1 MKLRELIVEFSAQF
15 ERQETGIINAVN
27 SALKK
32 SKSITIQAGE
42 TTLGNITGIGKKP
55 LTSELGHEPLTDVV
69 LIQNGKNINI
79 SAKGE
84 RAPSLAG
91 GGGAGINELI
101 PGLME
106 KVLNKTNAIVKN
118 LIANGKYKEGQID
131 DLPSFFY
138 KLTPAESVKLF
149 IGDEKT
155 GGPIHFMYIGPM
167 DVKSTFQNNILT
179 LNGSLIDAIEKGKH
193 GTYYIRIRR
202 ERNDQPFDTELKN
215 AMGMPNIFGRSA
227 YKGTART
234 KITVVDKPYENGI
247 IVK

>member
-1 MKLRELIVEFSAQF
+1 MKLKELIVEFSAQF

-32 SKSITIQAGE
+32 SKSISVKAGE
-42 TTLGNITGIGKKP
+42 IILDNIVGVGKKP
-55 LTSELGHEPLTDVV
+55 ITSDIGHEPLTDVV
-69 LIQNGKNINI
+69 LMQNGKPINI

-106 KVLNKTNAIVKN
+106 KVLNKTNEIVKE
-118 LIANGKYKEGQID
+118 LINSKKYKEGQID
-131 DLPSFFY
+131 NLPSFFY
-138 KLTPAESVKLF
+138 KLTPQESMKLF
-149 IGDEKT
+149 IGDVKT
-155 GGPIHFMYIGPM
+155 GGPIHYMYIGPM
-167 DVKSTFQNNILT
+167 DVKSTFQNNVLT
-179 LNGSLIDAIEKGKH
+179 LNGNLIDAKEKGSH

-202 ERNDQPFDTELKN
+202 ERNDQPFDTKLKN

-247 IVK
+247 IIK